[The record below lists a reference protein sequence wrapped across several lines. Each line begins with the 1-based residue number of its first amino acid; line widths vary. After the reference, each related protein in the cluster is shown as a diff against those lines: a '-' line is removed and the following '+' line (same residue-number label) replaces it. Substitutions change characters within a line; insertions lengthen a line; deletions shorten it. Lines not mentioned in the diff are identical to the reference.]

1 MKTLRGRL
9 ILSQVIPWLL
19 MAPLIGI
26 TIFYLLKTQESLTQL
41 SAELTQQALTVA
53 RVARARPEIF
63 SDLSQADLF
72 VEVYFNEMGGDP
84 EIRLSILQP
93 NGELL
98 ETNLAE
104 DPAQLEQLLSVLNR
118 DLIMTS
124 SQGYFQMQINLA
136 HVFVPVRDVQDRV
149 LGMIAV
155 SDAIDETTAR
165 LPTVRRLLLVALIL
179 ELILGIAAG
188 ISLAYYLGRD
198 LRAVTEAVSELSSD
212 QPLEKLQ
219 ERGPEEIRT
228 LIQAYNTTVERLDE
242 LEESRRQLLANI
254 VHEIGRP
261 MGAIQAAVQAL
272 LLGADQD
279 PKFRQ
284 ELLHGMEAQ
293 LNRLQPM
300 LDNLTR
306 LHNQVFEAP
315 GLNLQPTPLST
326 WLREVAAPWQAAAQ
340 NKGIRWETLI
350 PAQLPTLQVDPD
362 RLAQAVGN
370 LLSNAVKYTP
380 QDGLIQ
386 LSATEGIENIVIAIQ
401 DNGPGIADEE
411 QEQIFTPFYRS
422 SADTRFPQGMGLGL
436 SIAREIVEAHGAQL
450 TLTSQRGQGSTF
462 AIELSKPSLV
472 VN

>member
-1 MKTLRGRL
+1 MNTLRGRL

-19 MAPLIGI
+19 MAPLVGI

-41 SAELTQQALTVA
+41 STELTQQALTVA
-53 RVARARPEIF
+53 RIAREQPEIF
-63 SDLSQADLF
+63 SDISQADLF
-72 VEVYFNEMGGDP
+72 VEVYFKELGGDP

-93 NGELL
+93 NGDLL

-118 DLIMTS
+118 DVIMTTG
-124 SQGYFQMQINLA
+124 QGYFQMQFNLA
-136 HVFVPVRDVQDRV
+136 HVFMPVRDIQDRV

-155 SDAIDETTAR
+155 SDAIDEATAR
-165 LPTVRRLLLVALIL
+165 LPTVRRLLIVALIL
-179 ELILGIAAG
+179 ELILGMAAG
-188 ISLAYYLGRD
+188 IGLAYYIDRD
-198 LRAVTEAVSELSSD
+198 LRAVTEAVSEISSD
-212 QPLEKLQ
+212 QPLEKLP

-228 LIQAYNTTVERLDE
+228 LIQAYNTTVDRLDD

-254 VHEIGRP
+254 VHEIARP

-272 LLGADQD
+272 LLGADHD
-279 PKFRQ
+279 PQFRQ
-284 ELLHGMEAQ
+284 ELLQGMDAQ

-315 GLNLQPTPLST
+315 RLNLQPTPLSP

-340 NKGIRWETLI
+340 KEGINWEADI
-350 PAQLPTLQVDPD
+350 PPDLPSLEVDPD

-380 QDGLIQ
+380 QNGLIQ
-386 LSATEGIENIVIAIQ
+386 LSTAVGEDEIVIAIQ
-401 DNGPGIADEE
+401 DNGPGIAAEE

-436 SIAREIVEAHGAQL
+436 SIAREIVVAHGAQL

-462 AIELSKPSLV
+462 SIELPKPPLTS
-472 VN
+472 N

>member
-1 MKTLRGRL
+1 MNTLRGRL

-19 MAPLIGI
+19 MAPLVGI

-41 SAELTQQALTVA
+41 STELTQQALTVA
-53 RVARARPEIF
+53 RIAREQPEIF
-63 SDLSQADLF
+63 SDISQADLF
-72 VEVYFNEMGGDP
+72 VEVYFKELGGDP

-93 NGELL
+93 NGDLL

-118 DLIMTS
+118 DVIMTTG
-124 SQGYFQMQINLA
+124 QGYFQMQFNLA
-136 HVFVPVRDVQDRV
+136 HVFMPVRDIQDRV

-155 SDAIDETTAR
+155 SDAIDEATAR
-165 LPTVRRLLLVALIL
+165 LPTVRRLLIVALIL
-179 ELILGIAAG
+179 ELILGMAAG
-188 ISLAYYLGRD
+188 IGLAYYIDRD
-198 LRAVTEAVSELSSD
+198 LRAVTEAVSEISSD
-212 QPLEKLQ
+212 QPLEKLP

-228 LIQAYNTTVERLDE
+228 LIQAYNTTVDRLDD

-254 VHEIGRP
+254 VHEIARP

-272 LLGADQD
+272 LLGADHD
-279 PKFRQ
+279 PQFRQ
-284 ELLHGMEAQ
+284 ELLQGMDAQ

-315 GLNLQPTPLST
+315 RLNLQPTPLSP

-340 NKGIRWETLI
+340 KEGINWEADI
-350 PAQLPTLQVDPD
+350 PLDLPSLEVDPD

-380 QDGLIQ
+380 QNGLIQ
-386 LSATEGIENIVIAIQ
+386 LSTAVGEDEIVIAIQ
-401 DNGPGIADEE
+401 DNGPGIAAEE

-436 SIAREIVEAHGAQL
+436 SIAREIVVAHGAQL

-462 AIELSKPSLV
+462 SIELPKPTPAA
-472 VN
+472 N

>member
-9 ILSQVIPWLL
+9 ILSHVIPWLL
-19 MAPLIGI
+19 MAPLIGV
-26 TIFYLLKTQESLTQL
+26 TIFYLLRTQESLTQL

-53 RVARARPEIF
+53 RIARDRPEIF

-72 VEVYFNEMGGDP
+72 VEVYFDELGGNPD
-84 EIRLSILQP
+84 IRLSILQP

-104 DPAQLEQLLSVLNR
+104 DPVQLEQMLSMLNR
-118 DLIMTS
+118 DLVMTS
-124 SQGYFQMQINLA
+124 SQGYFRMQVNLA
-136 HVFVPVRDVQDRV
+136 HVFVPVKDVQDRV

-155 SDAIDETTAR
+155 SDAIDDATAR
-165 LPTVRRLLLVALIL
+165 LPTLRRILIAALVL
-179 ELILGIAAG
+179 ELILGLAFGVGLAAY
-188 ISLAYYLGRD
+188 IGRD

-212 QPLEKLQ
+212 QPLEKLE

-228 LIQAYNTTVERLDE
+228 LILAYNTTVERLDD

-279 PKFRQ
+279 SQFRQ
-284 ELLHGMEAQ
+284 ELLQGIEAQ
-293 LNRLQPM
+293 LNRLQPL
-300 LDNLTR
+300 LDNLTQ
-306 LHNQVFEAP
+306 LHNQVFETP
-315 GLNLQPTPLST
+315 KLNLQPTQLSA

-340 NKGIRWETLI
+340 KKSIHWKADI
-350 PAQLPTLQVDPD
+350 PQELPTLEVDPD

-380 QDGLIQ
+380 QGGSIQ
-386 LSATEGIENIVIAIQ
+386 LSAAESSENIVIAIQ
-401 DNGPGIADEE
+401 DSGPGIAPEE
-411 QEQIFTPFYRS
+411 KEHIFTPFYRS
-422 SADTRFPQGMGLGL
+422 QADTRFPQGMGLGL
-436 SIAREIVEAHGAQL
+436 SIAREIVEAHSAKL
-450 TLTSQRGQGSTF
+450 TLTSQRGQGTTF
-462 AIELSKPSLV
+462 AIELPLPAPTES
-472 VN
+472 

>member
-53 RVARARPEIF
+53 RLAREQPEIF

-72 VEVYFNEMGGDP
+72 VEVYFNEMGGNP
-84 EIRLSILQP
+84 EITLSILEP

-165 LPTVRRLLLVALIL
+165 LPTVRRLLLGALIL

-188 ISLAYYLGRD
+188 IGLAYYLGRD

-340 NKGIRWETLI
+340 NKGIRWETHI

-380 QDGLIQ
+380 QDGLIE

-462 AIELSKPSLV
+462 AIELRIPSSRT
-472 VN
+472 N

>member
-1 MKTLRGRL
+1 MNTLRGRL

-19 MAPLIGI
+19 MAPLVGI

-41 SAELTQQALTVA
+41 STELTQQALTVA
-53 RVARARPEIF
+53 RIAREQPEIF
-63 SDLSQADLF
+63 SDISQADLF
-72 VEVYFNEMGGDP
+72 VEVYFKELGGDP

-93 NGELL
+93 NGDLL

-118 DLIMTS
+118 DVIMTTG
-124 SQGYFQMQINLA
+124 QGYFQMQFNLA
-136 HVFVPVRDVQDRV
+136 HVFMPVRDIQDRV

-155 SDAIDETTAR
+155 SDAIDEATAR
-165 LPTVRRLLLVALIL
+165 LPTVRRLLIVALIL
-179 ELILGIAAG
+179 ELILGMAAG
-188 ISLAYYLGRD
+188 IGLAYYIDRD
-198 LRAVTEAVSELSSD
+198 LRAVTEAVSEISSD
-212 QPLEKLQ
+212 QPLEKLP

-228 LIQAYNTTVERLDE
+228 LIQAYNTTVDRLDD

-254 VHEIGRP
+254 VHEIARP

-272 LLGADQD
+272 LLGADHD
-279 PKFRQ
+279 PQFRQ
-284 ELLHGMEAQ
+284 ELLQGMDAQ

-315 GLNLQPTPLST
+315 RLNLQPTPLSP

-340 NKGIRWETLI
+340 KEGINWEADI
-350 PAQLPTLQVDPD
+350 PLDLPSLEVDPD

-380 QDGLIQ
+380 QNGLIQ
-386 LSATEGIENIVIAIQ
+386 LSTAVGEDEIVIAIQ
-401 DNGPGIADEE
+401 DNGPGIAAEE

-436 SIAREIVEAHGAQL
+436 SIAREIVVAHGAQL

-462 AIELSKPSLV
+462 AIELPKPSPAA
-472 VN
+472 N